1 MNDDRHTPFD
11 AQLRTSA
18 VSRLIG
24 LRRHS
29 AAPLETLQFPQFDCR
44 GDEDFLAR
52 PLPTAVTRHVPDD
65 ACLIERDGTK
75 EAAMLRVA
83 RAPSGG
89 RVTSPRPAGDGRIAG
104 CAEN

>member
-1 MNDDRHTPFD
+1 M
-11 AQLRTSA
+11 
-18 VSRLIG
+18 SRLIG

-44 GDEDFLAR
+44 GDEDFLAL
-52 PLPTAVTRHVPDD
+52 PLTTAATRHVADD

-75 EAAMLRVA
+75 EAMLRVA

-89 RVTSPRPAGDGRIAG
+89 RVTSPRPAVDERIAG